1 MDLLI
6 AVFAAAIAS
15 GTAILYACLGEI
27 LAERAGVLNLGVEGM
42 MLMGA
47 LSGFAVTFWTASP
60 WLGALA
66 AIIAG
71 GLLSLIHALLTVTLR
86 ANQVVSGLALTLFG
100 TGLTSFLGQP
110 LVGQP
115 APASFTKVAIPMLAD
130 VPILGP
136 IFFRQD
142 MLTYLSFLLVP
153 ILWVWIYRT
162 RHGLYLRAVGESPA
176 TTDAMGLSV
185 VGLRYLYVVLG
196 GMLAGL
202 GGAVIS
208 LATNPGWTEN
218 MTAGRGW
225 IAIALVIFATWNPAR
240 ATVGAYLF
248 GGVEALQFRLQG
260 AGTQV
265 SPFFLNMLPYLFT
278 ILVLVL
284 ATQETMRRRV
294 GAPAA
299 LGLPYYREDRA

>member
-66 AIIAG
+66 AIAAG

-115 APASFTKVAIPMLAD
+115 APASFAKVA
-130 VPILGP
+130 VPVLD
-136 IFFRQD
+136 RK
-142 MLTYLSFLLVP
+142 
-153 ILWVWIYRT
+153 
-162 RHGLYLRAVGESPA
+162 
-176 TTDAMGLSV
+176 SV
-185 VGLRYLYVVLG
+185 V
-196 GMLAGL
+196 
-202 GGAVIS
+202 
-208 LATNPGWTEN
+208 
-218 MTAGRGW
+218 
-225 IAIALVIFATWNPAR
+225 
-240 ATVGAYLF
+240 
-248 GGVEALQFRLQG
+248 
-260 AGTQV
+260 
-265 SPFFLNMLPYLFT
+265 
-278 ILVLVL
+278 
-284 ATQETMRRRV
+284 
-294 GAPAA
+294 
-299 LGLPYYREDRA
+299 